1 VGVCVRAC
9 VCVVCVVCECVRTC
23 VWCGCICVCGGVVCV
38 WCVVC
43 LCGCVWCVVWCVCV
57 WCVVLCVC
65 VCARANVCVYIYIY
79 IYTNTLT
86 FLIRPDR
93 KGITIIVCRK
103 KVHATILGPNREEVT
118 KDGDNS
124 TNRSFVICP
133 IPQM

>member
-1 VGVCVRAC
+1 VCGVCCVVC
-9 VCVVCVVCECVRTC
+9 VCVVCF
-23 VWCGCICVCGGVVCV
+23 
-38 WCVVC
+38 
-43 LCGCVWCVVWCVCV
+43 
-57 WCVVLCVC
+57 CVC
-65 VCARANVCVYIYIY
+65 VCVRARECVYIY